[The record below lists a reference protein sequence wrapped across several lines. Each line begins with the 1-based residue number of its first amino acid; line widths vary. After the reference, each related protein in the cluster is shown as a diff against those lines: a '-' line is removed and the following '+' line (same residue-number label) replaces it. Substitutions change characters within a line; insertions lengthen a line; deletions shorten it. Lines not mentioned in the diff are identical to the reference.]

1 MVFCIKFRNILV
13 FCVHYFLKFT
23 VHKQLNIVRYLLIEV
38 RAMHASML
46 NRSNTFFHF
55 FTACEVAIGNYQTIR
70 DNKYFYKSEQFLLK
84 FYNRFS
90 FWLKKVMMGIK
101 NPLSTGGPRG
111 LSVIIYVYSMCTVYN
126 VYLYTSIYLIQYSDK
141 NSFFTNFLFC
151 FT

>member
-1 MVFCIKFRNILV
+1 MYNIHTRTLYIRIINSNSWISNYKKCHNLHIQLYIIKHLIGLVTNMVFCIKFRNILV

-46 NRSNTFFHF
+46 NRSNTFFYF

-90 FWLKKVMMGIK
+90 FWLKKVIWW
-101 NPLSTGGPRG
+101 
-111 LSVIIYVYSMCTVYN
+111 V
-126 VYLYTSIYLIQYSDK
+126 
-141 NSFFTNFLFC
+141 
-151 FT
+151 